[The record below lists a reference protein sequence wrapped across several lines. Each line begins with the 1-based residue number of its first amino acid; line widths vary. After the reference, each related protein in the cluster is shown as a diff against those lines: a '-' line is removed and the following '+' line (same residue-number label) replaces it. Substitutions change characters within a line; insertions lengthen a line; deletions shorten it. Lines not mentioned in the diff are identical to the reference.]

1 MRSRR
6 KVPGVLI
13 LAIIVFFIGL
23 GWKYHKTITN
33 YFGKKQS
40 SGIVAQTIDVN
51 SKVLSANTYSKKIV
65 IRSLS
70 DCQVIIRRNMFEPL
84 GGRRIEGSLT
94 KQITQ
99 PNVPMKQEPPK
110 PPPDPIY
117 ELTLTGIVLIN
128 NELMALIEDSS
139 RNRSYYLKK
148 GDKLKDYTVDEI
160 KDTEMI
166 LTNGDSRITQKLGSK
181 TYYNQN
187 GKLLATRPSY
197 SSSSLIAAR
206 ESTDRSNQPVAA
218 NNTDNVSASQSS
230 SSSESSGSIG
240 GNLSLIEQMK
250 ARRKR
255 ELGQE

>member
-1 MRSRR
+1 M
-6 KVPGVLI
+6 G
-13 LAIIVFFIGL
+13 
-23 GWKYHKTITN
+23 
-33 YFGKKQS
+33 YFVKR
-40 SGIVAQTIDVN
+40 QTAEINTQPINTN
-51 SKVLSANTYSKKIV
+51 SKISFINTRPNRPI

-70 DCQVIIRRNMFEPL
+70 DCQVIVRRNLFEPL
-84 GGRRIEGSLT
+84 GGRHIEISLA

-99 PNVPMKQEPPK
+99 PTTPTKQELPK
-110 PPPDPIY
+110 PPPDPIH
-117 ELTLTGIVLIN
+117 ELTLTGIVLMN
-128 NELMALIEDSS
+128 NEFLALIEDSS

-160 KDTEMI
+160 KDNEII
-166 LTNGDSRITQKLGSK
+166 LVNADSKIIQKLGSK

-197 SSSSLIAAR
+197 APSSTTFAR
-206 ESTDRSNQPVAA
+206 ESIDRSTLPVAMS
-218 NNTDNVSASQSS
+218 NTENASTNKSS
-230 SSSESSGSIG
+230 VGSESSGNIG